1 VTSAQPRRRAR
12 EAVFQ
17 ALYQAEICEDTLA
30 ATWAGVP
37 QRAQLPSDA
46 QSYADELIRI
56 LSERLTEVDAALR
69 PQLENWRLERLGTT
83 DRGALR
89 LGAAE
94 LLFVDGTP
102 ARVVLDEAVELAS
115 RFGGDASGAFVNGV
129 LDRLARR
136 TRPGDFQPSTVGG
149 EDA

>member
-1 VTSAQPRRRAR
+1 MTSPQPRRRAR

-17 ALYQAEICEDTLA
+17 ALYQADVCGDALPA
-30 ATWAGVP
+30 AWEGVP
-37 QRAQLPSDA
+37 ERNQLPSDA
-46 QSYADELIRI
+46 KAYADALVR
-56 LSERLTEVDAALR
+56 LLAERLTEVDAALR
-69 PQLENWRLERLGTT
+69 PQLENWRLERLGIT

-94 LLFVDGTP
+94 LLFVAETP
-102 ARVVLDEAVELAS
+102 SRVVLDEAVELAS

-136 TRPGDFQPSTVGG
+136 TRPGDFQPSAVGG

>member
-1 VTSAQPRRRAR
+1 MTSTAPRRRAR

-17 ALYQAEICEDTLA
+17 ALYQAEVCGDPLSES
-30 ATWAGVP
+30 WESVP
-37 QRAQLPSDA
+37 QRGQLPSDA
-46 QSYADELIRI
+46 KAYAEGLVADLA
-56 LSERLTEVDAALR
+56 ERLNEVDAALR
-69 PQLENWRLERLGTT
+69 PQLENWRLERLGVI

-94 LLFVDGTP
+94 LLFREETP
-102 ARVVLDEAVELAS
+102 VRVILDEAVELAS
-115 RFGGDASGAFVNGV
+115 RFGGEASGAFVNGV

-136 TRPGDFQPSTVGG
+136 TRPGDFEYGTVQQ